1 MERLKGSR
9 RANEEQSRGADIPH
23 ETARGTLDPKPP
35 LADTEA
41 TLKPLLA
48 DTETAHAYRATSAV
62 G

>member
-1 MERLKGSR
+1 MRTFHTKRHTE
-9 RANEEQSRGADIPH
+9 
-23 ETARGTLDPKPP
+23 TLDPKPP